1 MSDPNVTAN
10 TAAVPDSTATPAAT
24 PTPVAP
30 AQVGSPATPIAPV
43 QTPAPATQGQPP
55 QGYVPSHVLRE
66 RTAQYEAKLAN
77 AEAANNAKIEQ
88 LQRQLQALTGVTP
101 QNRSEE
107 EVIRE
112 QLFKVVPDLKDM
124 LAMREQLQ
132 QMAAQRD
139 EIVSQNQHY
148 WQSYNRTQMD
158 RLYKAAETTYG
169 QNLTDGQRN
178 YIKAAFVGWAS
189 NDPDLAERYQT
200 DPSLVDEFWK
210 EFSSNFVDPARRQ
223 ATAQTAT
230 RVPAN
235 LPQDSPSGAL
245 RSTPVPEGPKDLDA
259 TVDKAWAQFK
269 QLRQKG

>member
-10 TAAVPDSTATPAAT
+10 TPAASETPATPVAT
-24 PTPVAP
+24 PTPVAS
-30 AQVGSPATPIAPV
+30 AQVGSPATPIAPAN
-43 QTPAPATQGQPP
+43 TPAPAISGQPP

-66 RTAQYEAKLAN
+66 RTAQYEARMAQ
-77 AEAANNAKIEQ
+77 AEAVNTAKIEQ
-88 LQRQLQALTGVTP
+88 LTRQLQALTGVTP
-101 QNRSEE
+101 QNVSEE
-107 EVIRE
+107 ETIRQ
-112 QLFKVVPDLKDM
+112 QLFKVVPDLQK
-124 LAMREQLQ
+124 LIAMREQLET
-132 QMAAQRD
+132 MSASRD
-139 EIVSQNQHY
+139 EIVNQNQHY

-158 RLYKAAETTYG
+158 RLYKNFETNYG
-169 QNLTDGQRN
+169 QPLSDSQRN

-200 DPSLVDEFWK
+200 DPTLVDEFAK
-210 EFSSNFVDPARRQ
+210 EFSSNFVEPARRQ
-223 ATAQTAT
+223 ATSATAA